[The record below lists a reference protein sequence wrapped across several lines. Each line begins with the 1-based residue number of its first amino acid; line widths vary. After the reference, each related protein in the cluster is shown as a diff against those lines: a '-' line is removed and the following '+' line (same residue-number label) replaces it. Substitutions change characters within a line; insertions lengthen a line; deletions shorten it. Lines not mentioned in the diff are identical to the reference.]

1 MVQPKVQRVHLPL
14 GGGKGKVIANLSREI
29 KFLWGVGVG
38 GLYQILEEMERDPT
52 RLFSFK
58 QWLEERLLE
67 KQMTWQKES
76 NFFCLFEG
84 KSEATEREVA

>member
-1 MVQPKVQRVHLPL
+1 MRPPTSGGRERESNCKFVARNKVFV
-14 GGGKGKVIANLSREI
+14 
-29 KFLWGVGVG
+29 GVGVG

-76 NFFCLFEG
+76 NFFGLFEG
-84 KSEATEREVA
+84 EIGSNGT